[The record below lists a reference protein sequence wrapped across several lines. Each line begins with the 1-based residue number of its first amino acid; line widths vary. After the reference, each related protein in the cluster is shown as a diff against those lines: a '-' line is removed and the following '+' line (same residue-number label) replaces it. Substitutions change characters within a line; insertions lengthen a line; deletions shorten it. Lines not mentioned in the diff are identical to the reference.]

1 MLGRQIVYRNI
12 NIEDIG
18 NLKNEV
24 PIVDVSDDL
33 ELKDLSNIKLLK
45 GLPKELSDKIIT
57 SDEKILNIELR
68 KREYSEMSPSA
79 KKLLLNKRQL
89 QYEALDAK
97 QHQHKKQKGKNRF
110 DNLSVEEQNKQR
122 LSEKQNFENL
132 NIQQK
137 TIQRLNEATHVTRSL
152 KLRKKN
158 MSYRNLS
165 KYDKDAKNKVQ
176 QQKIEK
182 KRRNLTITQKKHI
195 NVARKL
201 HKFINSEK
209 TKQSNLTIDDIRAI
223 RGETKLIDL
232 DLRFVTEEDFK
243 IILQLDELNDKGVK
257 DGMLVYLVK
266 DSLRVNNYILS
277 FLRVKRKVR
286 NNSNE
291 EQIILDLVNSVSNFS
306 FRTTEKYYNIDSDL
320 NSNEI
325 ILNPS
330 QGQNQ
335 QQLRPNKN
343 YDKNIDPKLNRG
355 QDLNF
360 LTSKEIE
367 FLEFAKKLRKF
378 LIEYQSRKVN
388 LNSNDQEA
396 LDGKLSLHLLDLRFV
411 PKSDFF

>member
-1 MLGRQIVYRNI
+1 M
-12 NIEDIG
+12 
-18 NLKNEV
+18 
-24 PIVDVSDDL
+24 
-33 ELKDLSNIKLLK
+33 
-45 GLPKELSDKIIT
+45 
-57 SDEKILNIELR
+57 
-68 KREYSEMSPSA
+68 
-79 KKLLLNKRQL
+79 
-89 QYEALDAK
+89 
-97 QHQHKKQKGKNRF
+97 
-110 DNLSVEEQNKQR
+110 
-122 LSEKQNFENL
+122 
-132 NIQQK
+132 
-137 TIQRLNEATHVTRSL
+137 
-152 KLRKKN
+152 
-158 MSYRNLS
+158 
-165 KYDKDAKNKVQ
+165 
-176 QQKIEK
+176 
-182 KRRNLTITQKKHI
+182 
-195 NVARKL
+195 ARKL

-286 NNSNE
+286 SNSNE

-388 LNSNDQEA
+388 LNSNDQDA
-396 LDGKLSLHLLDLRFV
+396 LAAKLSIHLLDLRFV
-411 PKSDFF
+411 PKSDVFWQELFSRRAAKSFL

>member
-1 MLGRQIVYRNI
+1 M
-12 NIEDIG
+12 
-18 NLKNEV
+18 
-24 PIVDVSDDL
+24 
-33 ELKDLSNIKLLK
+33 
-45 GLPKELSDKIIT
+45 
-57 SDEKILNIELR
+57 
-68 KREYSEMSPSA
+68 
-79 KKLLLNKRQL
+79 
-89 QYEALDAK
+89 
-97 QHQHKKQKGKNRF
+97 
-110 DNLSVEEQNKQR
+110 
-122 LSEKQNFENL
+122 
-132 NIQQK
+132 
-137 TIQRLNEATHVTRSL
+137 
-152 KLRKKN
+152 
-158 MSYRNLS
+158 
-165 KYDKDAKNKVQ
+165 
-176 QQKIEK
+176 
-182 KRRNLTITQKKHI
+182 
-195 NVARKL
+195 
-201 HKFINSEK
+201 
-209 TKQSNLTIDDIRAI
+209 
-223 RGETKLIDL
+223 IDL
-232 DLRFVTEEDFK
+232 DLRFVTEEHFK

-277 FLRVKRKVR
+277 FLRVKSKVR

-411 PKSDFF
+411 TKSDFF